1 MISSPS
7 CKVTETTLMFRESAE
22 SPAAVARQL
31 AENEAII
38 SSLGARF
45 RRSPPRFIVTSARG
59 SSDHAATFA
68 KYVFETRLGLPTA
81 SSAPSVGSLY
91 GVAQNLSD
99 VLFLAIS
106 QSGRSPDLLQQAQA
120 ARDAG
125 ATVVALVNVADS
137 PLAQLA
143 TAVIPLRAGPE
154 RSVAATKSYICSL
167 TAILQLTSYW
177 TEDAKLQDALLELPS
192 ALRAAWALEWSEV
205 VELLVGAHN
214 LFVIGRGLGLG
225 IAQEAALKLK
235 ETCGLHAE
243 AFSAAEIRHGP
254 MTLVG
259 RGFPVI
265 AFTQDD
271 ETRAGLS
278 TLVEEFRQRGAPVL
292 IAGPGESTPG
302 HLPIPDISDPACTPV
317 LAILSFYRAVNAL
330 ALRRGRDPDAPPNLR
345 KVTETV

>member
-1 MISSPS
+1 VIED
-7 CKVTETTLMFRESAE
+7 TQMFRESAE
-22 SPAAVARQL
+22 APAAVARQL
-31 AENEAII
+31 AENEAIV
-38 SSLGARF
+38 SSLAARF
-45 RRSPPRFIVTSARG
+45 QRTPPRFIVTVARG

-68 KYVFETRLGLPTA
+68 KYVFETRLGLSTA
-81 SSAPSVGSLY
+81 SSAPSVSSLY
-91 GVAQNLSD
+91 GAAQNLSG
-99 VLFLAIS
+99 VLVLAVS

-125 ATVVALVNVADS
+125 ATVVALVNAADS

-167 TAILQLTSYW
+167 TAILQLTAYW
-177 TEDAKLQDALLELPS
+177 AEDPRLKDALHELPA

-205 VELLVGAHN
+205 VELLAPAQN

-243 AFSAAEIRHGP
+243 AFSAAEVRHGP
-254 MTLVG
+254 MALVG
-259 RGFPVI
+259 PGFPVI
-265 AFTQDD
+265 AFSQED
-271 ETRAGLS
+271 ETRNGLAS
-278 TLVEEFRQRGAPVL
+278 LVDEFRQRGAPVL
-292 IAGPGESTPG
+292 IAGPGDAAPG
-302 HLPIPDISDPACTPV
+302 HLPIPDISDAACTPV
-317 LAILSFYRAVNAL
+317 LAIQSFYRAVNAL

-345 KVTETV
+345 KVTETT

>member
-1 MISSPS
+1 MIED
-7 CKVTETTLMFRESAE
+7 TQMFRESAE

-31 AENEAII
+31 AENEAIV
-38 SSLGARF
+38 SSLAARF
-45 RRSPPRFIVTSARG
+45 RRSPPRFIVTVARG

-68 KYVFETRLGLPTA
+68 KYVFETRLGLSTA
-81 SSAPSVGSLY
+81 SSAPSVSSLY
-91 GVAQNLSD
+91 GAAQNLSD
-99 VLFLAIS
+99 VLVLAIS

-125 ATVVALVNVADS
+125 ATVVALVNAADS
-137 PLAQLA
+137 SLAQLS

-167 TAILQLTSYW
+167 SAILQLTAYW
-177 TEDAKLQDALLELPS
+177 SDDSRLKDALNELPS
-192 ALRAAWALEWSEV
+192 ALRAAWALDWSEV
-205 VELLVGAHN
+205 VELLAPAQN

-243 AFSAAEIRHGP
+243 AFSAAEVRHGP

-259 RGFPVI
+259 PGFPVI
-265 AFTQDD
+265 AFSQDD
-271 ETRAGLS
+271 ETRTGLA
-278 TLVEEFRQRGAPVL
+278 TLVDEFRQRGAPVL
-292 IAGPGESTPG
+292 IAGPGEAAAG
-302 HLPIPDISDPACTPV
+302 HLPIPDIGDAACTPV
-317 LAILSFYRAVNAL
+317 LAIQSFYRAVNAL

-345 KVTETV
+345 KVTETM